1 MGLISVVL
9 LVILVISAVL
19 LVLVVLVQDEQGEGI
34 GGIFGGGSNTAF
46 GSRSGNVLTRFTAVL
61 ATVFLVC
68 CFGVAWI
75 NRTPSPGNVIGRAR
89 QQALG
94 ATEQQSW
101 WVQTTPAPAPAL
113 PLRAPPL
120 QGQHRPERPP
130 QPPRDQDGAS
140 RRFFHHDRLSACS
153 GRKDRAVRTG
163 GSIGWRSCCKSFSS
177 LAGSNAVSRRKTSP
191 RSSRSSWTCS

>member
-1 MGLISVVL
+1 MGLIGIVL
-9 LVILVISAVL
+9 IVILAVSAVL

-75 NRTPSPGNVIGRAR
+75 NRTSSPGNVIGKAR

-94 ATEQQSW
+94 GTEQQSW
-101 WVQTTPAPAPAL
+101 WVQTTPPTPGAAPASGAAPSTPGGVSAPGGGANDTSATGTTAEPA
-113 PLRAPPL
+113 
-120 QGQHRPERPP
+120 GQ
-130 QPPRDQDGAS
+130 
-140 RRFFHHDRLSACS
+140 
-153 GRKDRAVRTG
+153 
-163 GSIGWRSCCKSFSS
+163 
-177 LAGSNAVSRRKTSP
+177 AGQ
-191 RSSRSSWTCS
+191 

>member
-1 MGLISVVL
+1 MGLISIVL

-61 ATVFLVC
+61 ATIFLVC
-68 CFGVAWI
+68 CFGMAWI

-94 ATEQQSW
+94 TTEQQSW
-101 WVQTTPAPAPAL
+101 WVQTTPPAPGAAAPGAAVPEGATIPGAAPAPAGKSSAAPGSTNASL
-113 PLRAPPL
+113 P
-120 QGQHRPERPP
+120 
-130 QPPRDQDGAS
+130 
-140 RRFFHHDRLSACS
+140 
-153 GRKDRAVRTG
+153 
-163 GSIGWRSCCKSFSS
+163 
-177 LAGSNAVSRRKTSP
+177 AGSSTTTSAGSAPGAGAKTAPSGQGGQ
-191 RSSRSSWTCS
+191 

>member
-1 MGLISVVL
+1 MGLIGIVL
-9 LVILVISAVL
+9 ILILIVSAVL

-61 ATVFLVC
+61 AAVFLIC

-75 NRTPSPGNVIGRAR
+75 NRTPSAGNVIGKAR

-101 WVQTTPAPAPAL
+101 WVQTTPSAPGEAAAP
-113 PLRAPPL
+113 
-120 QGQHRPERPP
+120 G
-130 QPPRDQDGAS
+130 GAS
-140 RRFFHHDRLSACS
+140 KPAGASGSGAAPSAP
-153 GRKDRAVRTG
+153 G
-163 GSIGWRSCCKSFSS
+163 GVSTPGGGGNAPSATDTTAKP
-177 LAGSNAVSRRKTSP
+177 AGQGGQ
-191 RSSRSSWTCS
+191 